1 MWSLAG
7 MHLAVT
13 SFDEYFLQEFAG
25 LIAEK
30 RGEPDEVCHG
40 ELGVAKMA
48 ALALDADFHAVEGV
62 LVETELER
70 EPVASD
76 APCLAV
82 PPEYLCEGFGEA
94 VILNFLQ
101 VLQVYFW
108 HVWHAK
114 ILVFERA
121 LGYIEVCY
129 YFTEDCDGERTDWRG
144 GEIAPKGHFYRIFEG
159 KARKNTHLCDF
170 WARII

>member
-30 RGEPDEVCHG
+30 SGEPDEVCHG
-40 ELGVAKMA
+40 ELGVAKMFA
-48 ALALDADFHAVEGV
+48 FAFDANFYAVECV
-62 LVETELER
+62 LAETELER
-70 EPVASD
+70 EPVAGD

-94 VILNFLQ
+94 VVLHFLQ
-101 VLQVYFW
+101 ILQVYLR
-108 HVWHAK
+108 HVWHVK
-114 ILVFERA
+114 ILVIGRS
-121 LGYIEVCY
+121 LRYTDVCY
-129 YFTEDCDGERTDWRG
+129 FFTEDCDGVRKGWLG
-144 GEIAPKGHFYRIFEG
+144 AEIA
-159 KARKNTHLCDF
+159 
-170 WARII
+170 